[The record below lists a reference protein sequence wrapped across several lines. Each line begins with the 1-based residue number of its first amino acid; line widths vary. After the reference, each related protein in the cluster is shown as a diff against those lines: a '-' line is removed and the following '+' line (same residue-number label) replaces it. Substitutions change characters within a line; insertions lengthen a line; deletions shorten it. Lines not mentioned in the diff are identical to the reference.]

1 MHLFFDLDG
10 TITDSAPG
18 IITCLNHALAEM
30 GEPPAPPDRLRGLIG
45 TPLRAIFER
54 VLKSADAAAVD
65 RAVVCYRARFDSV
78 GLIENRMFPGMT
90 EALHELHARGHRLQV
105 VTAKPVDVAQ
115 RVVEHFRVAGLFDA
129 VHGPSSD
136 DPRCDKADYV
146 AAALSVVERSGG
158 RRDAAVMI
166 GDRVDD
172 ILAARAHGVR
182 SVAVQWG
189 YGSRDELVAAYPT
202 RIVEAVSEL
211 LAWVA
216 SEEGA
221 RATPR

>member
-30 GEPPAPPDRLRGLIG
+30 GEPPAPPDRLRKLIG

-90 EALHELHARGHRLQV
+90 EALHELHARGYGLRPSPPSLSIN
-105 VTAKPVDVAQ
+105 AR
-115 RVVEHFRVAGLFDA
+115 RVVEHFRVAGLFELRT
-129 VHGPSSD
+129 SSD
-136 DPRCDKADYV
+136 DPRCDKADY
-146 AAALSVVERSGG
+146 A
-158 RRDAAVMI
+158 
-166 GDRVDD
+166 
-172 ILAARAHGVR
+172 
-182 SVAVQWG
+182 
-189 YGSRDELVAAYPT
+189 P
-202 RIVEAVSEL
+202 
-211 LAWVA
+211 
-216 SEEGA
+216 
-221 RATPR
+221 PP